1 MALDSLEYKP
11 DLKDFNA
18 EKTAFLKEFNIQYG
32 YCGKID
38 QIREEEYPQ
47 LKGVV
52 FLDHT
57 ATTTY
62 AKSALTS
69 FTTDLTNNLYGNPHA
84 NSPSSQLCNQR
95 LDKVRDRV
103 LRHFNANPGDYQV
116 IFTQNATA
124 AIKLV
129 GEMFPWTPDQSSYKY
144 LRESHNSLIGL
155 RKFAEE
161 ADAKIIQAITED
173 DFISLFNS
181 DPEMESVQCENHYS
195 TNALPRVELSDTLHG
210 TQQEFQNDYQ
220 QGISLQNN
228 IIYNLFAYP
237 AQCNFSGLRFPL
249 NWIRKIKKYS
259 KNNNSKTLVLLDA
272 AAYVSSS
279 LLSLSEVDASPDFIT
294 VSFYKMF
301 GYPTGLGALIVK
313 SELGPILRKRYFG
326 GGTLDSIVYDR
337 PWQKFRKPLHERYE
351 DGTVNF
357 LDIIAL
363 DHAFDT
369 SERLY
374 SNFDL
379 IKNHVTSLI
388 IYLSRSPVFS
398 FNAKRADGSWVGYLE
413 LERLASVNNI
423 HIRTGRL
430 CNPGSVARWTKLD
443 SEDIIDSFHS
453 GKTCHDDQDMW
464 NGKPAGAIR
473 ISVGAMST
481 IDDILIWMDFFKKYY
496 VEVETAPDSIIHNS
510 TSFSQNLVLEKITL
524 FPIKSCRGFSI
535 SSSIS
540 WPITSQGLMYD
551 REWMLVDAGTGNAL
565 RQKRLPRMTLICPE
579 IIRDEG
585 LLVVSAPGREPLYI
599 DLSIYPNTVEFS
611 TCSSQVC
618 GDKIQ
623 TCIYTSSEINEWFSS
638 FLNVSCRLAR
648 HTSIKDN
655 SLLQHRFIKSYFD
668 VPVNMPLS
676 LSNES
681 PFLIISH
688 SSVNYINK
696 KILEGG
702 NQEVEPD
709 CFRGNFLIKGAK
721 EFEEDQWKFIKL
733 DEQIFKI
740 IGPCRR
746 CNMICINYRNAE
758 ISKEPY
764 STLALCHKFNGKIY
778 FGQHMVHIPELSKKP
793 YTIKNNSLVQILTD
807 EDLNKIQILIDENLN
822 KKLKK
827 QIIWNWLWISL
838 KILFFYIIYIYY
850 NIIIIINKLLN

>member
-1 MALDSLEYKP
+1 MALDSLECKP
-11 DLKDFNA
+11 DLKNFNS
-18 EKTAFLKEFNIQYG
+18 EKTAFLKEFNAQYG
-32 YCGKID
+32 YGGKID

-47 LKGVV
+47 LKGAV
-52 FLDHT
+52 FLDHA

-62 AKSALTS
+62 AKSVLLS
-69 FTTDLTNNLYGNPHA
+69 FTTDLINNLYGNPHA

-129 GEMFPWTPDQSSYKY
+129 GEMFPWTSDQSSYKY

-155 RKFAEE
+155 RRFAEE
-161 ADAKIIQAITED
+161 ADAKLIKAITED
-173 DFISLFNS
+173 DFICLFDN
-181 DPEMESVQCENHYS
+181 DPKTESIQCDNHYS
-195 TNALPRVELSDTLHG
+195 TNALPRVGLIDSPHG
-210 TQQEFQNDYQ
+210 TQQEFQNTNQ
-220 QGISLQNN
+220 QETSIQNN

-237 AQCNFSGLRFPL
+237 AQCNFSGIRFPL
-249 NWIRKIKKYS
+249 NWIQKIKRFN
-259 KNNNSKTLVLLDA
+259 KNNNSKILVLLDA

-279 LLSLSEVDASPDFIT
+279 LLSLSEVDTSPDFVTI
-294 VSFYKMF
+294 SFYKMF
-301 GYPTGLGALIVK
+301 GFPTGLGALIVK
-313 SELGPILRKRYFG
+313 NELEPILRKRYFG

-337 PWQKFRKPLHERYE
+337 PWQKFRKSLHERYE

-374 SNFDL
+374 NNFDL

-388 IYLSRSPVFS
+388 IYLSRSMKSLRHYNGQPVCYIYSNRDFSNSTLQGPVFS

-430 CNPGSVARWTKLD
+430 CNPGSSARWTKLD
-443 SEDIIDSFHS
+443 SEDIIDSFYN

-464 NGKPAGAIR
+464 NGKPAGTIR
-473 ISVGAMST
+473 ISVGAMTT

-496 VEVETAPDSIIHNS
+496 VEIAPSSVMNNSI
-510 TSFSQNLVLEKITL
+510 SFSQNLVLEKVTL
-524 FPIKSCRGFSI
+524 FPIKSCHGFSI
-535 SSSIS
+535 SPSTS
-540 WPITSQGLMYD
+540 WPITSKGLMYD
-551 REWMLVDAGTGNAL
+551 REWMLVDAGNGRAL
-565 RQKRLPRMTLICPE
+565 SQKRFPRMTLICPE
-579 IIRDEG
+579 IIKDKG
-585 LLVVSAPGREPLYI
+585 LLAVLAPDKEPLYI
-599 DLSIYPNTVEFS
+599 DLNIYPNTIEFS
-611 TCSSQVC
+611 KCSSQVC

-623 TCIYTSSEINEWFSS
+623 TCVYTSSEINEWFSS

-648 HTSIKDN
+648 HASMKDD
-655 SLLQHRFIKSYFD
+655 SLLQYRFIKSYFN
-668 VPVNMPLS
+668 VPDNMHLS

-696 KILEGG
+696 KITEGG
-702 NQEVEPD
+702 NKEVESD
-709 CFRGNFLIKGAK
+709 CFRGNFLIKGTK
-721 EFEEDQWKFIKL
+721 EFEEDQWKFVKF
-733 DEQIFKI
+733 DEQVFKI

-746 CNMICINYRNAE
+746 CNMTCINHKTAE
-758 ISKEPY
+758 VAKEPY
-764 STLALCHKFNGKIY
+764 STLALCRQFNGKIY
-778 FGQHMVHIPELSKKP
+778 FGQHMIHVPELSEKP
-793 YTIKNNSLVQILTD
+793 YLIKSNSLVQIVTD
-807 EDLNKIQILIDENLN
+807 RDLNR
-822 KKLKK
+822 KLKK
-827 QIIWNWLWISL
+827 WTIWNWLWI
-838 KILFFYIIYIYY
+838 IIKY
-850 NIIIIINKLLN
+850 N